1 VDILIDSHILL
12 WWMEQPEKLSKLN
25 YDLIAS
31 KLNVIFVSAVSMA
44 ELRIKQ
50 NIGKLQLPP
59 DFDASVLSGD
69 FSVLPLLPE
78 HTAAL
83 ASLPLHH
90 RDPFDRMLIAQAIA
104 ENLTLITTDKDIL
117 KYDLKLLAN

>member
-1 VDILIDSHILL
+1 LDILLDSHILL
-12 WWMEQPEKLSKLN
+12 WALLEPEKVSATNISLMRKRE
-25 YDLIAS
+25 
-31 KLNVIFVSAVSMA
+31 NVIFISAVSLA
-44 ELRIKQ
+44 EIRIKQ
-50 NIGKLQLPP
+50 AIGKLTVPEN
-59 DFDASVLSGD
+59 FDDEIHAGNYVL
-69 FSVLPLLPE
+69 LPLLPE

-104 ENLTLITTDKDIL
+104 ENLTLITADKDIL